1 VPSRY
6 LDPLL
11 SPLGTLRSLKS
22 LLAYG
27 LRQKLKEGYPSSE
40 LRADV
45 MAGLV
50 VGVVALPLSMALAI
64 ASGVAPQYGLY
75 TAIMAGIIG
84 ALLGGTRCQVTGPT
98 AAFVVILVP
107 IVTKFGFGGLLL
119 AGLMAGVMLVG
130 MAAARLGTLI
140 TYIPHPVT
148 TGFTAGIAVVIG
160 TIQLK
165 DFLGLKFDRPE
176 TYVETWKRMI
186 AARGT
191 FRWEELLVGAA
202 TLALLVLLPRIIKRI
217 PAPLIAL
224 TLAGVVCAVAHKLW
238 PGFSVATIG
247 SRFSSTVNGHTV
259 AGIPPLPPM
268 PVLPWSM
275 PGAGGAALYLDW
287 ATLQALAPS
296 AFAIAMLGAIESLL
310 AAVVSDGM
318 TGTRHDPNAEL
329 MALGLA
335 NIVCPFFGGIAAT
348 GALARTATNI
358 RAGARSPIAAV
369 VHSVFVLACTVALAP
384 LVAFLPM
391 AALAALLLIVAKNMA
406 EARHFVHIVRV
417 APRSDMLVLLVCFGL
432 TVVFDMVLAVSVGV
446 VLAALLFMRRMAE
459 LTETRLDAGT
469 LTRYEL
475 PERVRLYQIAGP
487 LFFGAAQKA
496 MSAFDRIGD
505 RSEAVILLLDQVP
518 AVDATGLVAMET
530 LIDKLKRG
538 GHKVILAGL
547 RPQVAQVFERAGIRR
562 EPGKLAI
569 APDLD
574 TALSLAIVHTARTPA
589 PAPAGSRP
597 PAPA

>member
-1 VPSRY
+1 VPRRY

-11 SPLGTLRSLKS
+11 APLGKLSSLKE

-27 LRQKLKEGYPSSE
+27 LRQKLKEGYDGADF
-40 LRADV
+40 RADV

-75 TAIMAGIIG
+75 TAIIAGVTC

-119 AGLMAGVMLVG
+119 AGLMAGLMLIG

-165 DFLGLKFDRPE
+165 DLFGLKFGSPE
-176 TYVETWKRMI
+176 TYIDRWKQMVE
-186 AARGT
+186 ARSSFNWQELVVGLVT
-191 FRWEELLVGAA
+191 LFLLVW
-202 TLALLVLLPRIIKRI
+202 LPKVIKKI

-224 TLAGVVCAVAHKLW
+224 TFAAVACAVAHKLW
-238 PGFSVATIG
+238 PGFEVATIG
-247 SRFSSTVNGHTV
+247 SRFHSTVNGHEV

-268 PVLPWSM
+268 PVLPWNM
-275 PGAGGAALYLDW
+275 GGAGGAAMHLNW

-329 MALGLA
+329 LALGIA
-335 NIVCPFFGGIAAT
+335 NVLCPFFGGIAAT

-358 RAGARSPIAAV
+358 RAGARSPISAT

-384 LVAFLPM
+384 LVAYLPM
-391 AALAALLLIVAKNMA
+391 AALAGLLLIVAKNMA

-417 APRSDMLVLLVCFGL
+417 APRSDVIVLLVCFSL
-432 TVVFDMVLAVSVGV
+432 TVIFDMVLAVSVGV
-446 VLAALLFMRRMAE
+446 VLAALLFMKRMAE
-459 LTETRLDAGT
+459 LTETRLGGGT
-469 LTRYEL
+469 LTQYDL

-496 MSAFDRIGD
+496 VSALDQIGD
-505 RSEAVILLLDQVP
+505 QNEAVIVLLDQVP
-518 AVDATGLVAMET
+518 TVDATGLVAMET
-530 LIDKLKRG
+530 LIAKLKAK

-547 RPQVAQVFERAGIRR
+547 KPAVAEVFARAGIVR

-574 TALSLAIVHTARTPA
+574 TALSLAIVHTARTTTTGPA
-589 PAPAGSRP
+589 APHPA
-597 PAPA
+597 